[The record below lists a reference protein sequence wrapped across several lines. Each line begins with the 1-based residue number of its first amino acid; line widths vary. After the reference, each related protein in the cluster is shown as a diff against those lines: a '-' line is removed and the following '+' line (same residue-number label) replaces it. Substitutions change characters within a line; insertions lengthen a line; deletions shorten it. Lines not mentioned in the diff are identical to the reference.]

1 MVRSCYY
8 DSLYDT
14 TLYWINGMDANNA
27 EKWAVGTTQPHFLT
41 CDTYFFSFWDG
52 VDHELPLDTIFI
64 YYFENALMTIH
75 QSQEEVAE
83 IYGGTFF
90 YRFRKIIAPLLHQ
103 DIVWGALLIFVKTIG
118 EFGTPVTMETE

>member
-41 CDTYFFSFWDG
+41 CDTIFLAFWDG

-64 YYFENALMTIH
+64 YYFEKCTHDNSSITRR
-75 QSQEEVAE
+75 SS
-83 IYGGTFF
+83 
-90 YRFRKIIAPLLHQ
+90 
-103 DIVWGALLIFVKTIG
+103 
-118 EFGTPVTMETE
+118 